1 MIVAGIG
8 CRTGVSAE
16 AVLAILRDASDHVMR
31 GRGRPRLAPR
41 IYPSGRP
48 DDIVAPQGVG
58 PRVKPAG
65 DERAAGDM
73 PKHWFLAVPDFRRAE
88 PGIGKAAAALGLPI
102 VWIARDA
109 LKGEQGRCLT
119 RSARAQAEVGLSCVA
134 EAAALAGAGPGSR
147 LVLPRIARGG
157 VTCAV
162 AQGQGPAGPSP

>member
-16 AVLAILRDASDHVMR
+16 AVLAILRDAAGHVVP
-31 GRGRPRLAPR
+31 GLDPGT
-41 IYPSGRP
+41 YPSGRP
-48 DDIVAPQGVG
+48 AGVGPPQRVG

-65 DERAAGDM
+65 DGAS
-73 PKHWFLAVPDFRRAE
+73 WSLAVPEFRRAE
-88 PGIGKAAAALGLPI
+88 PGIGEAAAALGVDIL
-102 VWIARDA
+102 WIARAA

-119 RSARAQAEVGLSCVA
+119 RSARAEAEVGLACVA

-162 AQGQGPAGPSP
+162 AEGPGP